1 MDEKIKYYRGR
12 FKIGGWGMK
21 ADNIELSGELIESFE
36 RVEKI
41 VSIILLGENGG
52 IRKIDIE

>member
-1 MDEKIKYYRGR
+1 
-12 FKIGGWGMK
+12 MK
-21 ADNIELSGELIESFE
+21 TDDLELKGEVIESFE